1 MKWIY
6 RGLRN
11 LLCGVLHSMSLQLLH
26 QQRTGVYIYCVAL
39 HIHSRHT
46 NVSAPSK
53 LNTQW
58 VGLSVFHEGCQFI
71 DIFTKSMHKS
81 QCVHCIISLLLAV
94 FWAFQSFCIFV
105 VSFSYTYLQR
115 VFIGVSAFIVL
126 LVVCLFYFEPFRV
139 FNNFSCKT

>member
-1 MKWIY
+1 MKLIY

-26 QQRTGVYIYCVAL
+26 QQRTGIYILCCVAYSFASYERL
-39 HIHSRHT
+39 CALKIKYPV
-46 NVSAPSK
+46 N
-53 LNTQW
+53 
-58 VGLSVFHEGCQFI
+58 EGCQFFI
-71 DIFTKSMHKS
+71 YIFTKSMHKS
-81 QCVHCIISLLLAV
+81 KCVHCIISLLLAV
-94 FWAFQSFCIFV
+94 FWAFQSFCIFA

-139 FNNFSCKT
+139 FSNFSCKT